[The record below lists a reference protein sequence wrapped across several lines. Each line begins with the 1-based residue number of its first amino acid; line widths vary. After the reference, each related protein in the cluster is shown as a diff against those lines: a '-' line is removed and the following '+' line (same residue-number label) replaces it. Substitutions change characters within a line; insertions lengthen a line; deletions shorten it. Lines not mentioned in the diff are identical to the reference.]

1 MAPLVIP
8 DVIASLNTRLTW
20 GVVFVVALLARVVYR
35 RYCTSIRD
43 VPGPFW
49 GSFSSLWVVAQ
60 LYKGHLED
68 ATLKLHEKHGMS
80 RLLSDCYY
88 QRIQALNNT

>member
-20 GVVFVVALLARVVYR
+20 GVVLVGALIVRMVFR

-43 VPGPFW
+43 IPGPFW
-49 GSFSSLWVVAQ
+49 GSFSSFWVVAQ

-68 ATLKLHEKHGMS
+68 ATLKLHEKHGIS
-80 RLLSDCYY
+80 PPGLDRVKE
-88 QRIQALNNT
+88 